1 MNSRGI
7 LELALEDSSP
17 AIPVHFILSPGADVV
32 ADVDALAAKNGLE
45 KGVSYFNVGMGQ
57 GQDVIAMDC
66 LYNGHK
72 QGHWVI
78 LNNIHLMPRWCIEL
92 EENSD
97 AFIEEGSHER
107 FKSILTSQVHRIIY
121 QSGILSR
128 CIKLSTDLQL
138 V

>member
-1 MNSRGI
+1 MTVAFSNWLRITLPDGDKYVDADASMNSRGI

-17 AIPVHFILSPGADVV
+17 AIPVYFILSPGADVV

-72 QGHWVI
+72 QGI
-78 LNNIHLMPRWCIEL
+78 
-92 EENSD
+92 
-97 AFIEEGSHER
+97 G
-107 FKSILTSQVHRIIY
+107 
-121 QSGILSR
+121 
-128 CIKLSTDLQL
+128 
-138 V
+138 